1 MVFSLIRFG
10 YLEDKRLQK
19 AIDWM
24 IRYQR
29 FDDGI
34 TERPMGW
41 PYEKAEP
48 CWGKHSCHM
57 GVVKSL
63 KALAEIPVERR
74 SEAINKTIQ
83 SGTEYV
89 LKHHIFKKSH
99 DLAKVSKPGWLRFGF
114 PLMYQTDI
122 MEILM
127 ILVKFGI
134 KDNRMQE
141 AVDKIISQK
150 NDQGKWLLKNTFNG
164 RFITNIEQKG
174 KPSKWMTLRALQILK
189 NWYGPL
195 F

>member
-1 MVFSLIRFG
+1 
-10 YLEDKRLQK
+10 
-19 AIDWM
+19 
-24 IRYQR
+24 
-29 FDDGI
+29 
-34 TERPMGW
+34 
-41 PYEKAEP
+41 
-48 CWGKHSCHM
+48 
-57 GVVKSL
+57 
-63 KALAEIPVERR
+63 VERR

-174 KPSKWMTLRALQILK
+174 KPGKWMTLRALQILK